1 MRYEKQIFNF
11 IVSGI
16 SRKLNMP
23 GTRDK
28 TSHVEISCPKGV
40 RWIRSEGMTQFELWA
55 EEEIPDPCG

>member
-1 MRYEKQIFNF
+1 
-11 IVSGI
+11 
-16 SRKLNMP
+16 MP